1 MRTLKLIS
9 ILLLIFSNSFGQKD
23 YRALLKIKGACEEF
37 CISKDST
44 IWIATKTGDT
54 YFTENLNYPWY
65 QGAFKSDE
73 SSLVSGLT
81 FERASFFN
89 RDTGYISGFIQ
100 KNGKQDFIYWTK
112 DGGKKWEEVNFGKSS
127 WIDANYLDYS
137 GLAWMSGSSQYIY
150 FTNDY
155 GKTWSTKEKIEP
167 NSNMRIRTIYFQDSI
182 NGIVGDFWNRLYIT
196 NDNCRTWTKIP
207 TPLDQKKY
215 SRLYSNERPTI
226 IKAQIFN
233 NYIIINQQDNIF
245 YTKTDS
251 IDWRTFNSATDFEFD
266 KHKNI
271 LFVIDKDLSVNRY
284 NNDLSLIWKSQKNLI
299 SKPISIKALNGSLY
313 TWHRNE
319 FYKIGNENW
328 YYTPIYTTQY
338 SIEKPQVIFESLNK
352 KWGTSG
358 RDILQSDDQGENWY
372 RVALLNFYIGNLM
385 PTTDTSAIITD
396 YTLSRT
402 YLFTVNSKSLS
413 PFVLTNPF
421 SDFLKSAIKEIEIQH
436 GYGDNPPCSNTI
448 IFKQKTDSLFEVTS
462 YKIAKGNDIKQT
474 RFKNSIS
481 IFEIK
486 RILNLIND
494 YPYKNL
500 RYSDFNINQKDK
512 DDFLNLISKRAK
524 EFDAGNR
531 NSFESSFK
539 FGLPYVS
546 VDFNYFKSLKD
557 SIQTLND
564 STVNQIFASRS
575 NSWSSLPTWTYLKF
589 KNSNGEEL
597 VIYNSDYETN
607 AWNLPWIVSY
617 NNFRTLAPILD
628 ISNFIYSHSPS
639 DLSLKPEYKNPQA
652 IFQMVNYMYNRTI
665 NK

>member
-1 MRTLKLIS
+1 MKTLKFLL
-9 ILLLIFSNSFGQKD
+9 ILLLTYSHSFGQKD
-23 YRALLKIKGACEEF
+23 YRALLRIRGASEEF
-37 CISKDST
+37 CISRDST

-54 YFTENLNYPWY
+54 YYTENLIYPWY
-65 QGAFKSDE
+65 EGSFKSNE
-73 SSLVSGLT
+73 TTLVSGLT

-112 DGGKKWEEVNFGKSS
+112 DGGKKWEEVIFGKSS
-127 WIDANYLDYS
+127 WIDANYLDYN

-155 GKTWSTKEKIEP
+155 GKTWQTKEKIEP
-167 NSNMRIRTIYFQDSI
+167 NTNMRIRTIYFQDSI
-182 NGIVGDFWNRLYIT
+182 NGIVGDFWNRLYLT
-196 NDNCRTWTKIP
+196 KDNCKTWVKIS

-215 SRLYSNERPTI
+215 NRLYSNERPTI

-233 NYIIINQQDNIF
+233 NHIIVNQQGNIF
-245 YTKTDS
+245 YTTTDTINWKILELAS
-251 IDWRTFNSATDFEFD
+251 DFEYD
-266 KHKNI
+266 KNKNI
-271 LFVIDKDLSVNRY
+271 LFVVNKDLSVNRY
-284 NNDLSLIWKSQKNLI
+284 DNDLKFIWKSQKHLI
-299 SKPISIKALNGSLY
+299 SNPISIKTLNGSLY

-319 FYKIGNENW
+319 FYKIGSENW

-338 SIEKPQVIFESLNK
+338 PIESPEVTFKTTDK

-358 RDILQSDDQGENWY
+358 RDILQSDDQGVNWY
-372 RVALLNFYIGNLM
+372 RIALLDFYIGNLM
-385 PTTDTSAIITD
+385 PKTDTSAIITD
-396 YTLSRT
+396 YTLSKT
-402 YLFTVNSKSLS
+402 YLFSTNSRSLI
-413 PFVLTNPF
+413 PYVLKNPF
-421 SDFLKSAIKEIEIQH
+421 SDFLRSGIKEIEIQH

-448 IFKQKTDSLFEVTS
+448 IFKQKSDSIFEFSS
-462 YKIAKGNDIKQT
+462 YKIAKGNDSKHN

-481 IFEIK
+481 LSEVT

-500 RYSDFNINQKDK
+500 RFSDFNISQKDK
-512 DDFLNLISKRAK
+512 GDFSNLIEKRFK
-524 EFDAGNR
+524 EFAEGNR
-531 NSFESSFK
+531 NSSENSFK
-539 FGLPYVS
+539 FGLPYVN

-557 SIQTLND
+557 SIQNLSD
-564 STVNQIFASRS
+564 STVNMIFASRS

-589 KNSNGEEL
+589 KNIKSEEL
-597 VIYNSDYETN
+597 IIYNSDYETN
-607 AWNLPWIVSY
+607 AWNLPWIISY

-628 ISNFIYSHSPS
+628 ISTFIYSHSPN
-639 DLSLKPEYKNPQA
+639 DLSLKNEYKNTQA